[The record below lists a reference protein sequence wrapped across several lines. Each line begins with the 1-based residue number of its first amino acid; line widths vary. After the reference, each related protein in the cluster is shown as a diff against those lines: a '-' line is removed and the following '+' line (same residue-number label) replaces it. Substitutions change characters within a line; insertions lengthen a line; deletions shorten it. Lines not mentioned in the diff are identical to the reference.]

1 MSDQTGPPVARPVK
15 ELKGFGRV
23 FLKPGEKRHVHV
35 SLNARSFAYY
45 DVQNKTWEARAGR
58 YRILVGRSVEDI
70 VLSKELEL
78 PRAISLPVSP

>member
-1 MSDQTGPPVARPVK
+1 
-15 ELKGFGRV
+15 
-23 FLKPGEKRHVHV
+23 V
-35 SLNARSFAYY
+35 SLNARSFDYY